1 VSAEQKSMTE
11 EISTLSCTH
20 PTFLKIILFIFS
32 SFIFFIYFFTM
43 LCRFLPYHNSNFI
56 YFCLHLVFIAVHGF
70 SCWGAQAL
78 MHRLQRLQPMGSV
91 VAAPRLW
98 STGPTVMVHRLS
110 CSTYGIFLDQGPN
123 LCLLHWQ
130 VDSFTTEPP
139 GKPTSHIKFL
149 YFVVSDQAHVH
160 LSFQSSTSHRCG
172 VSPCCQ
178 SSHHTG
184 LK

>member
-1 VSAEQKSMTE
+1 MLELGLHCSAW
-11 EISTLSCTH
+11 IFLLRSTG
-20 PTFLKIILFIFS
+20 
-32 SFIFFIYFFTM
+32 
-43 LCRFLPYHNSNFI
+43 SN
-56 YFCLHLVFIAVHGF
+56 
-70 SCWGAQAL
+70 AQA
-78 MHRLQRLQPMGSV
+78 SA
-91 VAAPRLW
+91 VAAHGL
-98 STGPTVMVHRLS
+98 SSCSSQALDIGPTVMVHRLS

-172 VSPCCQ
+172 VSSCCQ